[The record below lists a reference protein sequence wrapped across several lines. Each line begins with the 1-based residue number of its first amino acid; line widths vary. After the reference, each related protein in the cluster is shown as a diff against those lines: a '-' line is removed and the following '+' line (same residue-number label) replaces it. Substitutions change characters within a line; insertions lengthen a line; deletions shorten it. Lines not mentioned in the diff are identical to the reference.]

1 METIIQNQGLQHIV
15 EKSLMYLDMKSINS
29 FRLVNNDFKGITES
43 PSFLRVLKVRKLAS
57 IIKGFLLNYD
67 NFDYRYD
74 SEGNLINEEYKSQHR
89 AVKSGDEWKKSS
101 SNFFTTNL

>member
-1 METIIQNQGLQHIV
+1 
-15 EKSLMYLDMKSINS
+15 MYLDMKSINS

-74 SEGNLINEEYKSQHR
+74 SEGNLINEEYKFQNR
-89 AVKSGDEWKKSS
+89 AVKSGDEWKISS
-101 SNFFTTNL
+101 SNFFMTNL